1 MIYVKGQPVETLWKK
16 RTISGKNMTIQ
27 EENREKNQNMSYN
40 EKRVNRE
47 RKMMFY
53 LLAICV
59 LGAGFTPYTRIFL
72 GLLLGSS
79 ISFYN
84 LWLLQ
89 TKVKNIAEAME
100 KDQTPKGLGTISRF
114 ASAVFGVMIAVHFDE
129 YFELISFIIGL
140 MTSYFIMVID
150 FIIAKRA
157 DSA

>member
-1 MIYVKGQPVETLWKK
+1 M
-16 RTISGKNMTIQ
+16 SH
-27 EENREKNQNMSYN
+27 EEKSINRQ
-40 EKRVNRE
+40 
-47 RKMMFY
+47 RKMMFF

-89 TKVKNIAEAME
+89 TKVQEVAEAVK
-100 KDQTPKGLGTISRF
+100 KDRKPKGLGTISRF
-114 ASAVFGVMIAVHFDE
+114 AAAAFGIIIAVRFDD
-129 YFELISFIIGL
+129 YFEIISFIIGL
-140 MTSYFIMVID
+140 MTSYLVIVLD
-150 FIIAKRA
+150 FMIARRT